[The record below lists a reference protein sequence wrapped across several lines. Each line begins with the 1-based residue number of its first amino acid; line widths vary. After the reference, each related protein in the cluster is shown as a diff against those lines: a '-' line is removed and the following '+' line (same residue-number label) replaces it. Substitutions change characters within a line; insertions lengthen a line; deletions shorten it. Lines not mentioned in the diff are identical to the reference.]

1 MPVFAFTNNR
11 KTLRQM
17 SLSGSLVNYYSPI
30 SEDHEKT
37 VKQVLKILKNEL
49 NPQAEMKFVLIS
61 GEKNL

>member
-1 MPVFAFTNNR
+1 
-11 KTLRQM
+11 M

-49 NPQAEMKFVLIS
+49 NPQTEMKFVLIS
-61 GEKNL
+61 GVMSEHSTDSIEIRNM